1 MEGQSQYEAVKLE
14 MTGPA
19 IIYLAVLFNAVV
31 GTRLHRKTQETHTI
45 GIVNTVPVLDDTITG
60 FKQGMAEL
68 GYIEGQNITY
78 RYGGPTVHMD
88 QLDTVAQRLVEKDVD
103 LILAVTTIATKAVKK
118 ATAGSDL
125 PVVFVPVTDPVGAG
139 IVDSLRQPGGNITGV
154 TFGSQ
159 EGRRLEWF
167 VQIAPQIKKLYVP
180 YNPGDQSSVLS
191 LQTVRGIA
199 AKIGVELMTREILTQ
214 EELKAAIENIPAQ
227 ADAVFLLP
235 DSMISARLSDLTK
248 AAIERKLPV
257 SGANVDVVKTGNVL
271 TSFGCDLI
279 LMGRQ
284 AARLTDQIFRGISPA
299 DLPVET
305 AEYCLAIN
313 LKVANAIGL
322 HIPDDVL
329 RMANI
334 IVR

>member
-1 MEGQSQYEAVKLE
+1 M
-14 MTGPA
+14 
-19 IIYLAVLFNAVV
+19 
-31 GTRLHRKTQETHTI
+31 
-45 GIVNTVPVLDDTITG
+45 
-60 FKQGMAEL
+60 
-68 GYIEGQNITY
+68 
-78 RYGGPTVHMD
+78 
-88 QLDTVAQRLVEKDVD
+88 
-103 LILAVTTIATKAVKK
+103 
-118 ATAGSDL
+118 
-125 PVVFVPVTDPVGAG
+125 
-139 IVDSLRQPGGNITGV
+139 DSLRQPGGNITGV

-284 AARLTDQIFRGISPA
+284 AARLTDQIFRGSVRRTFRWKRPS
-299 DLPVET
+299 T
-305 AEYCLAIN
+305 AWQSI
-313 LKVANAIGL
+313 
-322 HIPDDVL
+322 
-329 RMANI
+329 
-334 IVR
+334 